1 MSAVALILLGFVCL
15 AGVIVGLVFMIIAFA
30 NNKPGKFAWL
40 AGVLL
45 SALGLAA
52 CIFFTVQK
60 AVHKVEELSMNA
72 MEGYA
77 NTLDSIDGH
86 AEDNR
91 KYVLT
96 GNKQI
101 ELLKSYSKDT
111 LAKEQF
117 YTYFGFRDY
126 YRFPLRYPYA
136 IHCIDLVDNG
146 SLYNEK
152 SVDQFDKSDNG
163 EIDLNI
169 PGIKRLA
176 FDGRFLLLEQQ
187 NEIPGANEHG
197 NSTLYKVFEFDK
209 DTTYPA
215 KSLKQLFSLARQKGY
230 TGPDT
235 LMTIEQYNGLF

>member
-1 MSAVALILLGFVCL
+1 MSAAALIILGFVCL

-30 NNKPGKFAWL
+30 NNKPGKFGWL
-40 AGVLL
+40 AGVLV
-45 SALGLAA
+45 AACGMGA

-60 AVHKVEELSMNA
+60 AVHKVEELSKEA
-72 MEGYA
+72 IEGIE
-77 NTLDSIDGH
+77 NSMDTLGSG
-86 AEDNR
+86 EDNR
-91 KYVLT
+91 AYVLT
-96 GNKQI
+96 SSKQV
-101 ELLKSYSKDT
+101 ELLRSYAKDT
-111 LAKEQF
+111 AVKDQF

-136 IHCIDLVDNG
+136 IHCIDVRDNG
-146 SLYNEK
+146 GLYNERH
-152 SVDQFDKSDNG
+152 VERFNESDNG

-187 NEIPGANEHG
+187 NEVPGANEHS
-197 NSTLYKVFEFDK
+197 NSTLYQVFEFDK
-209 DTTYPA
+209 DTAYPA

-230 TGPDT
+230 SGPDT